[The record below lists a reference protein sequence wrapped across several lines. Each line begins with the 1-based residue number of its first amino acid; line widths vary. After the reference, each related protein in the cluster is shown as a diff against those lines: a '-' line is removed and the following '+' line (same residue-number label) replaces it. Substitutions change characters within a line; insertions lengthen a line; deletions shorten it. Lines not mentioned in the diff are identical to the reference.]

1 VSLRRVNDNAG
12 PFSERVRAP
21 APPAELERRWAAVR
35 QAMEQAGVHALVV
48 HNHGDCLGGYV
59 KWFCDLPT
67 AWGYPVTVVF
77 AREGAMTLIMN
88 GPHGATREL
97 APGEDG
103 RFPGVGRIMTT
114 WSFASASYTAT
125 YDPVR
130 IVEALWPF
138 ERGRIGI
145 VGAAQF
151 PYRWWQHLKSEL
163 PEAELGDA
171 ADVVDPIK
179 AVKSPYERAA
189 IMKAIAMQRTAFEA
203 AIETIEPGRRE
214 WEVVAAANAA
224 AQAHGSIGGVNMVA
238 SAPVGEPAGLNPAWH
253 QNRVLREGDRM
264 TVIIEACGEDG
275 FYGEFGRTVA
285 IGDADDRLI
294 EEHDFTLRAW
304 RHAAS
309 GLRPGA
315 SPARLFASYNEFLI
329 EHGRPPEQ
337 RLHAHGQGYDLIERP
352 LIRSDET
359 MTLERDMM
367 IVVHPAY
374 PIDGMSM
381 LLCDSVFVE
390 QDGATAPLHGREQRV
405 LLV

>member
-1 VSLRRVNDNAG
+1 V
-12 PFSERVRAP
+12 
-21 APPAELERRWAAVR
+21 
-35 QAMEQAGVHALVV
+35 
-48 HNHGDCLGGYV
+48 DCLGGYV

-67 AWGYPVTVVF
+67 AWGYPVTIVF
-77 AREGAMTLIMN
+77 PREGEMTVIMT

-97 APGEDG
+97 SPGEDG

-114 WSFASASYTAT
+114 WSYASASYTAT
-125 YDPVR
+125 YDPTR
-130 IVEALWPF
+130 IVEALRPF
-138 ERGRIGI
+138 PRGRIGL
-145 VGAAQF
+145 VGAAHF
-151 PYRWWQHLKSEL
+151 PYRWWQHLTAEM
-163 PEAELGDA
+163 PEAEFYDA
-171 ADVVDPIK
+171 ADLVDPIK

-189 IMKAIAMQRTAFEA
+189 IMEAIAMQRRAFDA
-203 AIETIEPGRRE
+203 ALATIEPGHRE

-253 QNRVLREGDRM
+253 QNRVLRRGDRM

-275 FYGEFGRTVA
+275 FYGELGRTVA

-315 SPARLFASYNEFLI
+315 SPAQLFASYNEFLI
-329 EHGRPPEQ
+329 EHGRPPER
-337 RLHAHGQGYDLIERP
+337 RLHAHGQGYDLVERP

-367 IVVHPAY
+367 IVVHPVYAK
-374 PIDGMSM
+374 DGMSM
-381 LLCDSVFVE
+381 LLCDSVFIE
-390 QDGATAPLHGREQRV
+390 QDGASEPLHGLEQRV
-405 LLV
+405 FLV